1 MRFIKEFRKRG
12 EKLETSQIIT
22 LISGAGIGAILSA
35 FLTFINSSKKNKLDF
50 ITKERSEWRRE
61 IKSIIVD
68 LLGGNNRSSAI
79 KRLETQLNP
88 YGRYISIEDRYNFY
102 MNDGHIWELV
112 DNFDYSN
119 QSVKLLTKYL
129 EILLKYDWE
138 RSKREIKVDV
148 FNSFIY
154 FILISGLLSNILLII
169 FKIETGWII
178 IILLISSIIMIISIF
193 NFSEFNKNFTQ
204 KRIKFGIFCIFILC
218 IAMYSSIWVSLIE
231 WASSYEMKEWVSISV
246 GFLVSVLFWNIE
258 WNLLHKV
265 NNTEK
270 EYIKSLKRILSK
282 EQTHI

>member
-1 MRFIKEFRKRG
+1 M
-12 EKLETSQIIT
+12 ETSQIIT

-35 FLTFINSSKKNKLDF
+35 FLTFVNSSKKNKLDF

-154 FILISGLLSNILLII
+154 FILIIGSLSNSLLIL
-169 FKIETGWII
+169 FKINDLSQS
-178 IILLISSIIMIISIF
+178 IILAISSYIMVASIF
-193 NFSEFNKNFTQ
+193 YLEKVTRNFKKSLYV
-204 KRIKFGIFCIFILC
+204 IPFILFYFLYLC
-218 IAMYSSIWVSLIE
+218 IIV
-231 WASSYEMKEWVSISV
+231 
-246 GFLVSVLFWNIE
+246 
-258 WNLLHKV
+258 
-265 NNTEK
+265 
-270 EYIKSLKRILSK
+270 
-282 EQTHI
+282 

>member
-1 MRFIKEFRKRG
+1 M
-12 EKLETSQIIT
+12 ETSQIIT
-22 LISGAGIGAILSA
+22 LISGTGIGAILSA
-35 FLTFINSSKKNKLDF
+35 FLTFVNSSKKHKLDF

-154 FILISGLLSNILLII
+154 FILIIGSLSNSLLIL
-169 FKIETGWII
+169 FKINDLSQNII
-178 IILLISSIIMIISIF
+178 LAISSYIMVASIFYLEKVTRNFKKKLIRNTIYIILLSLSMYYSI
-193 NFSEFNKNFTQ
+193 E
-204 KRIKFGIFCIFILC
+204 GIL
-218 IAMYSSIWVSLIE
+218 YWVIPHVKMDLNS
-231 WASSYEMKEWVSISV
+231 
-246 GFLVSVLFWNIE
+246 FLVTLSILVLMMSIE
-258 WNLLHKV
+258 CKILINTNGEEENYMNLID
-265 NNTEK
+265 
-270 EYIKSLKRILSK
+270 YIKNNLN
-282 EQTHI
+282 

>member
-1 MRFIKEFRKRG
+1 MGLIKEFRKRG

-68 LLGGNNRSSAI
+68 LLGGNNRTSAI

-88 YGRYISIEDRYNFY
+88 YGRYISKEDRYNFY

-154 FILISGLLSNILLII
+154 FILIIGSLSNSLLILFKINDLSQSIVLAISSYIMVAGIFFLEKVIRNFKKKLIRNSIYIMLLSLSMYYSIEGLLYWVIPRVKMDLNSSLV
-169 FKIETGWII
+169 T
-178 IILLISSIIMIISIF
+178 LLISVLIMSI
-193 NFSEFNKNFTQ
+193 EFK
-204 KRIKFGIFCIFILC
+204 IFINTNSEEENY
-218 IAMYSSIWVSLIE
+218 MNLID
-231 WASSYEMKEWVSISV
+231 YIR
-246 GFLVSVLFWNIE
+246 N
-258 WNLLHKV
+258 NL
-265 NNTEK
+265 N
-270 EYIKSLKRILSK
+270 
-282 EQTHI
+282 

>member
-1 MRFIKEFRKRG
+1 MGG
-12 EKLETSQIIT
+12 ETLEINQIIT
-22 LISGAGIGAILSA
+22 LISGAGLGAVLSA

-50 ITKERSEWRRE
+50 ITKERSEWRKE

-88 YGRYISIEDRYNFY
+88 YGRYVSKEDGYNFY

-129 EILLKYDWE
+129 EILLKYDWG

-154 FILISGLLSNILLII
+154 FILIIGSLSNSLLILFKINDLSQCIVLAISSYIMVTGVFYLEKVTRNFKKKLKRNTIYIMLLSLSMYYSIEGLLYWIIPHGKMDLNSFLVTFSILVLMMSIEFKI
-169 FKIETGWII
+169 FKNSNGEEENYMN
-178 IILLISSIIMIISIF
+178 LID
-193 NFSEFNKNFTQ
+193 
-204 KRIKFGIFCIFILC
+204 
-218 IAMYSSIWVSLIE
+218 
-231 WASSYEMKEWVSISV
+231 
-246 GFLVSVLFWNIE
+246 
-258 WNLLHKV
+258 
-265 NNTEK
+265 
-270 EYIKSLKRILSK
+270 YIKNN
-282 EQTHI
+282 

>member
-1 MRFIKEFRKRG
+1 M
-12 EKLETSQIIT
+12 ETSQIIT

-88 YGRYISIEDRYNFY
+88 HGRYISKEDRYNFY

-119 QSVKLLTKYL
+119 KSVKLLTKYL

-154 FILISGLLSNILLII
+154 FILIIGSLSNSLLIL
-169 FKIETGWII
+169 FKINDLSQSIVLAISSYIMVAGIFYLEKVTRNFKKKLKRNTIY
-178 IILLISSIIMIISIF
+178 IILLSLSMYYSIEGLLYWVIPQEKMDLNSFLVTLLISVLIMSI
-193 NFSEFNKNFTQ
+193 EFK
-204 KRIKFGIFCIFILC
+204 IFINTNGEEENY
-218 IAMYSSIWVSLIE
+218 MNLID
-231 WASSYEMKEWVSISV
+231 
-246 GFLVSVLFWNIE
+246 
-258 WNLLHKV
+258 
-265 NNTEK
+265 
-270 EYIKSLKRILSK
+270 YIKNNLN
-282 EQTHI
+282 